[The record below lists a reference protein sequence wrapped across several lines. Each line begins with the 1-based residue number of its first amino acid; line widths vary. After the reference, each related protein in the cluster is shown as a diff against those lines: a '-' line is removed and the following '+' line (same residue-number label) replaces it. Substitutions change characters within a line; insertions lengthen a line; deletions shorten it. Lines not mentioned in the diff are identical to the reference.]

1 MSELQDL
8 TSLIRANTALIVI
21 ETPDEGRV
29 VDLFMHVLMHVWR
42 PLFRW
47 SITEGLRRV
56 DLHGEDEPLSP
67 PDATATLRAIRAM
80 DQRGIHLLLDFHPY
94 LGYAT
99 TQRMVRELIDRRDC
113 KEHTLVL
120 VGAKIELPEDLEH
133 LAVRF
138 SLRLPDEKVLL
149 KLVQDEAALYMREHG
164 GKRVEVDQDALKMIV
179 RNLRGLS
186 MMEARRLARHL
197 IFRDGVISA
206 GDLPELAKLKFELL
220 NKSGHLHFEY
230 RIADVCALPELRP
243 DPATGVASREAVP
256 HASVA

>member
-67 PDATATLRAIRAM
+67 PDATTTLRTIRTM

-113 KEHTLVL
+113 
-120 VGAKIELPEDLEH
+120 
-133 LAVRF
+133 
-138 SLRLPDEKVLL
+138 
-149 KLVQDEAALYMREHG
+149 
-164 GKRVEVDQDALKMIV
+164 
-179 RNLRGLS
+179 
-186 MMEARRLARHL
+186 
-197 IFRDGVISA
+197 
-206 GDLPELAKLKFELL
+206 
-220 NKSGHLHFEY
+220 
-230 RIADVCALPELRP
+230 
-243 DPATGVASREAVP
+243 
-256 HASVA
+256 